1 MKYRRTIGD
10 YLFDSANYFI
20 LIVLVLITLYPLY
33 YILVASLSSPA
44 AIAKHG
50 VMMFW
55 PEDVTM
61 KYYKAVFDN
70 PMIAIGYRNTI
81 FLVVVGT
88 AINMLLTIFAA
99 YALSRKW
106 LMGRNIFMFIIV
118 ITMFFGGGLI
128 PSYLLVRELG
138 LFNTIWALIIPGA
151 VSSWNVIMMRTYFV
165 GIPDSLEESARMDGA
180 NDFHIL
186 FRIILPVSMP
196 IIAVMILFYAVGHWN
211 AWFSASIYL
220 KDKKLYP
227 LQLVLRSILINNS
240 IREMG
245 DTGYTSSG
253 SAREITK
260 GLKYATVI
268 ASTLPILFIY
278 PFVQKYFIKGIMIG
292 SIKG

>member
-1 MKYRRTIGD
+1 MRYRRTIGD

-55 PEDVTM
+55 PEDVTI

-70 PMIAIGYRNTI
+70 PMIAVGYRNTI
-81 FLVVVGT
+81 FLVIVGT
-88 AINMLLTIFAA
+88 SINMLLTIFAA

-128 PSYLLVRELG
+128 PSYLLVRQLG

-220 KDKKLYP
+220 KDKDLYP

-240 IREMG
+240 LREMG
-245 DTGYTSSG
+245 DTGYTGSG

-268 ASTLPILFIY
+268 ASTLPILCIY

>member
-1 MKYRRTIGD
+1 MRYRRTIGD
-10 YLFDSANYFI
+10 YIFDSVNYFI
-20 LIVLVLITLYPLY
+20 LLLLVLITLYPLY

-55 PEDVTM
+55 PEDITM
-61 KYYKAVFDN
+61 KYYGAVFDN
-70 PMIAIGYRNTI
+70 PMIVVGYRNTI

-128 PSYLLVRELG
+128 PSYILVKNLG
-138 LFNTIWALIIPGA
+138 LYNTIWSLIIPGA
-151 VSSWNVIMMRTYFV
+151 MSSWNVILMRTYLI

-220 KDKKLYP
+220 KDRNLYP

-240 IREMG
+240 LGEMG
-245 DTGYTSSG
+245 DTGYRSSG
-253 SAREITK
+253 TAREVTK

-268 ASTLPILFIY
+268 ASTLPILFVY

-292 SIKG
+292 SLKG

>member
-1 MKYRRTIGD
+1 MRYRRTIGD

-70 PMIAIGYRNTI
+70 PMIAVGYRNTI

-106 LMGRNIFMFIIV
+106 LMGRNIFMFVIV

-128 PSYLLVRELG
+128 PSYLLVRQLG

-151 VSSWNVIMMRTYFV
+151 VSSWNVIMMRTYFI

-220 KDKKLYP
+220 KDKELYP

-240 IREMG
+240 LREMG

-268 ASTLPILFIY
+268 ASTLPILCIY